1 MSSRSRIR
9 KRTGELSLLTWAGL
23 AAFPVLAALVCLC
36 VGRMWVSPA
45 DMIKSLLTRLGGE
58 YEVAVLTEKALWS
71 VRFPRI
77 LLALLCGAGL
87 SLSGCSFQ
95 SVFVNPLATPDT
107 LGIASGASLG
117 AAVGILL
124 GFGLTGIQI
133 CALLCGLLAVALTY
147 LAGFGRGGN
156 TVVLAGIMMGS
167 LFSALL
173 SLVKYVADPE
183 SQLPAIT
190 YWLMG
195 SLSGK
200 SYETLAVGAP
210 FIVIPAA
217 VLFLLRWKMN
227 LLTLPEDEALALG
240 VNIKALRLITVA
252 CATAMTASCVSMCG
266 QVGWIGLLVP
276 HMCRMKLGTN
286 HLSLVPASICVG
298 AGFMVL
304 VDAAARSLSAA
315 EIPISILT
323 ALVGAP
329 FFILL
334 MRRNGGWQL

>member
-1 MSSRSRIR
+1 
-9 KRTGELSLLTWAGL
+9 
-23 AAFPVLAALVCLC
+23 
-36 VGRMWVSPA
+36 
-45 DMIKSLLTRLGGE
+45 
-58 YEVAVLTEKALWS
+58 
-71 VRFPRI
+71 
-77 LLALLCGAGL
+77 
-87 SLSGCSFQ
+87 
-95 SVFVNPLATPDT
+95 
-107 LGIASGASLG
+107 
-117 AAVGILL
+117 
-124 GFGLTGIQI
+124 
-133 CALLCGLLAVALTY
+133 
-147 LAGFGRGGN
+147 
-156 TVVLAGIMMGS
+156 MMGS

-195 SLSGK
+195 SLGGK